1 MKYQVMKMDRKYE
14 SVIKEVDEMLE
25 KNNRKYKCET
35 QNIDEL
41 KREIDNTLRAIDREK
56 NNYEGKKRES
66 HNY

>member
-1 MKYQVMKMDRKYE
+1 MKMDRKYE

-25 KNNRKYKCET
+25 KSNREYKCET

-41 KREIDNTLRAIDREK
+41 KREIDNTLREIDREK

>member
-1 MKYQVMKMDRKYE
+1 MKMDRKYE
-14 SVIKEVDEMLE
+14 SVIKEVDEML
-25 KNNRKYKCET
+25 KKSNREYKCET

-41 KREIDNTLRAIDREK
+41 KREIDNTLREIDREK

>member
-14 SVIKEVDEMLE
+14 SVIKEVDEMLKKSNVE
-25 KNNRKYKCET
+25 YKGET

-41 KREIDNTLRAIDREK
+41 KREIDNTLREIDLEK
-56 NNYEGKKRES
+56 NNYDGKKREL

>member
-1 MKYQVMKMDRKYE
+1 MKMDRKYE
-14 SVIKEVDEMLE
+14 SVIKEVDEML
-25 KNNRKYKCET
+25 KKSNREYKCET

-56 NNYEGKKRES
+56 NKYEGKKRES

>member
-1 MKYQVMKMDRKYE
+1 MDRKYE

-25 KNNRKYKCET
+25 KSNVEYKCKT

-41 KREIDNTLRAIDREK
+41 KREIDNTLREIDREK

>member
-14 SVIKEVDEMLE
+14 SVIKEVDEMLKKSNIE
-25 KNNRKYKCET
+25 YKGET

-41 KREIDNTLRAIDREK
+41 KREIDNTLREIDREK

>member
-1 MKYQVMKMDRKYE
+1 MKMDRKYE
-14 SVIKEVDEMLE
+14 SVIKEVDEMLKKSNIE
-25 KNNRKYKCET
+25 YKGET

-41 KREIDNTLRAIDREK
+41 KREIDNTLREIDREK

>member
-1 MKYQVMKMDRKYE
+1 MKMDRKYE

-25 KNNRKYKCET
+25 KSNREYKCET

-41 KREIDNTLRAIDREK
+41 KREIDNTLREIDRGK

>member
-1 MKYQVMKMDRKYE
+1 MDRKYE
-14 SVIKEVDEMLE
+14 SVIKEVDEMLKKSNIE
-25 KNNRKYKCET
+25 YKGET

-41 KREIDNTLRAIDREK
+41 KREIDNTLREIDREK

>member
-1 MKYQVMKMDRKYE
+1 MKMDRKYE

-25 KNNRKYKCET
+25 KNNREYKCET

-56 NNYEGKKRES
+56 NKYEGKKRES

>member
-1 MKYQVMKMDRKYE
+1 MKMDRKYE

>member
-14 SVIKEVDEMLE
+14 SVIKEVDEMLKKSNIE
-25 KNNRKYKCET
+25 YKCKT

-41 KREIDNTLRAIDREK
+41 KREIDNTLSEIDREK

>member
-1 MKYQVMKMDRKYE
+1 MKMDRKYE

-25 KNNRKYKCET
+25 KSNVEYKCKT

-41 KREIDNTLRAIDREK
+41 KREIDNTLSEIDREK

>member
-1 MKYQVMKMDRKYE
+1 MKMDRKYE
-14 SVIKEVDEMLE
+14 SVIKEVDEMLKKSNIE
-25 KNNRKYKCET
+25 YKCKT

-41 KREIDNTLRAIDREK
+41 KREIDNTLSEIDREK

>member
-1 MKYQVMKMDRKYE
+1 MKMDRKYE

-25 KNNRKYKCET
+25 KSSVEYNCKT

-41 KREIDNTLRAIDREK
+41 KREIDNTLREIDREK

>member
-25 KNNRKYKCET
+25 KSNVEYKCKT

-41 KREIDNTLRAIDREK
+41 KREIDNTLSEIDREK

>member
-1 MKYQVMKMDRKYE
+1 MKMDRKYE

-25 KNNRKYKCET
+25 KNNREYKCET

>member
-1 MKYQVMKMDRKYE
+1 MDRKYE

-25 KNNRKYKCET
+25 KSNREYKCET

-41 KREIDNTLRAIDREK
+41 KREIDNTLREIDREK
-56 NNYEGKKRES
+56 NNYEGKKEES

>member
-1 MKYQVMKMDRKYE
+1 MKMDRKYE

-25 KNNRKYKCET
+25 KSNVEYECKT

-41 KREIDNTLRAIDREK
+41 KREIDNTLSEIDREK
-56 NNYEGKKRES
+56 NNHEGKKRES

>member
-1 MKYQVMKMDRKYE
+1 MDRKYE

-25 KNNRKYKCET
+25 KSNVEYECKT

-41 KREIDNTLRAIDREK
+41 KREIDNTLSEIDREK
-56 NNYEGKKRES
+56 NNHEGKKRES

>member
-66 HNY
+66 HSY

>member
-1 MKYQVMKMDRKYE
+1 MDRKYE

-25 KNNRKYKCET
+25 KSNREYECET

-41 KREIDNTLRAIDREK
+41 KREIDNTLRKLDREK

-66 HNY
+66 HTITSL

>member
-1 MKYQVMKMDRKYE
+1 MKMDRKYE

-56 NNYEGKKRES
+56 NNYEGKKGES